1 MHALAQQVLNTIVPA
16 LLLLVSCGPQHL
28 DARSSDITGNVFGD
42 AKTTGGIV
50 AAFGD
55 FNSDELTDVFILKHE
70 KRTLEILLG
79 ADVDPLLRPG
89 PRCEF
94 ANLRIT
100 SVVPGDFDGDAYM
113 DLLITTTTSD
123 DRLAVYVNWGAS
135 DSLNCTSETAEPLL
149 YTKGEPLALDYNMD
163 MIIDL
168 FGMDVNG
175 TRTFWVF
182 GSDRKPPQAHAMH
195 LPANHDGGALS
206 VPHSHAY
213 LDLNNDFMADL
224 FVTTQTHFEVWH
236 GRQRA
241 KGDEDATKP
250 SANAAAAA
258 VLSEPDAADAEER
271 VHQPFVYSHKID
283 LPTGTYE
290 KHVGQSLFLDIE
302 LSGQLNQVLPICFDA
317 KCLNSTLLVHAGNRY
332 HDLQVR
338 FCCALFKLLII
349 TECLVYLPRR

>member
-1 MHALAQQVLNTIVPA
+1 MLSALVPA
-16 LLLLVSCGPQHL
+16 LLVLLSCGPQHL

-42 AKTTGGIV
+42 AKTSGGIV

-55 FNSDELTDVFILKHE
+55 FNSDELTDVFVLKND

-94 ANLRIT
+94 ANMRIT

-113 DLLITTTTSD
+113 DLLVTTKATSASD
-123 DRLAVYVNWGAS
+123 DRLAVFVNWGAS
-135 DSLNCTSETAEPLL
+135 DTLNCTSETAEPLL
-149 YTKGEPLALDYNMD
+149 YMRGEPLALDYNMD

-182 GSDRKPPQAHAMH
+182 GTDRKAPQAHVMH
-195 LPANHDGGALS
+195 LPANHEGGALS

-213 LDLNNDFMADL
+213 LDLDGDFLADL
-224 FVTTQTHFEVWH
+224 FVTTETHFEVWT
-236 GRQRA
+236 GKERA
-241 KGDEDATKP
+241 KGDTSGGDVTTTTTMKSTGAAVAVPEP
-250 SANAAAAA
+250 AAADVEA
-258 VLSEPDAADAEER
+258 
-271 VHQPFVYSHKID
+271 HHPFVYSHKID
-283 LPTGTYE
+283 LPTGSYE
-290 KHVGQSLFLDIE
+290 KLVGQSLFLDVE

-338 FCCALFKLLII
+338 RM
-349 TECLVYLPRR
+349 TENDGNKYR